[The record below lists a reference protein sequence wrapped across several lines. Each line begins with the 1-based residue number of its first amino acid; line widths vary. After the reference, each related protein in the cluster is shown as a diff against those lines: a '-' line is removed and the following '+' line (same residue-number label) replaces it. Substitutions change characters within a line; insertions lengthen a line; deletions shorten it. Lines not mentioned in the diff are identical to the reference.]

1 MPRHLIAL
9 LAAGALLLVGAPAAS
24 AASETSTSGPVTA
37 TFSYKQGSADDL
49 LYRDLKLKIVR
60 NGVVA
65 LDAPIL
71 SGDCEYGCWPAGPAL
86 EGRPSVHVRDLDA
99 DGEPEVIVDMF
110 TGGAHCCLLTQVFA
124 LQKGPA
130 SDLAPSYSRVE
141 HNFLDPGYSFD
152 DLDGDGVPE
161 FVSADGRFAYAIS
174 SFAGSGFPVQVWR
187 FGRGGFSDV
196 TREFPALIREESNR
210 QWRVYRSYRRLK
222 PPGNDPALGA
232 LAAWAGDEYLLGH
245 GRRVQRELK
254 RALRSGR
261 LDGFFGSGKRTL
273 RNLNRLLAQTG
284 YR

>member
-1 MPRHLIAL
+1 MPRHLTA
-9 LAAGALLLVGAPAAS
+9 LAAAAALLLVGAPAAS
-24 AASETSTSGPVTA
+24 AASETATSGPVTA
-37 TFSYKQGSADDL
+37 TFSYKQGGPDDL

-60 NGVVA
+60 NGIVA
-65 LDAPIL
+65 VDGPIV
-71 SGDCEYGCWPAGPAL
+71 SADCEYGCWPAGPAI
-86 EGRPSVHVRDLDA
+86 EGRPSVFVRDLDA

-110 TGGAHCCLLTQVFA
+110 TGGAHCCLLTQVFS
-124 LQKGPA
+124 LQKGAA

-141 HNFLDPGYSFD
+141 HNFLDTGYSFD
-152 DLDGDGVPE
+152 DLDQDGVAE

-187 FGRGGFSDV
+187 FRDGAFADV
-196 TREFPALIREESNR
+196 TREYPALIREDSDR
-210 QWRVYRSYRRLK
+210 QWRTYRKYRRAK

-261 LDGFFGSGKRTL
+261 LDGFFGSGRRTL
-273 RNLNRLLAQTG
+273 RSLNTLLSQAG